1 MADLWIR
8 IQGGNS
14 LLKVD
19 NINCCGTKIYTN
31 NHEAAMSIDLGTY
44 DTGERAKEVLE
55 EIQDFLLPRAFIKNN
70 QKVNT
75 VEIIDREY
83 FSVGNVPSREI
94 ENVVTLN
101 DSIVYEMPEK

>member
-8 IQGGNS
+8 TQNGNS

-31 NHEAAMSIDLGTY
+31 NHEAAMSIDLGEY
-44 DTGERAKEVLE
+44 DTEKKAKEVLD

-70 QKVNT
+70 QRVNT
-75 VEIIDREY
+75 VEIMDGEY

-94 ENVVTLN
+94 ENVIPLN
-101 DSIVYEMPEK
+101 NSIVYEMPEK